1 MLRKSRFLLLLLVCL
16 LTAALI
22 TGCGSSSKP
31 ADGAKTDTKK
41 PAAVV
46 IKLAHENVP
55 KHPMGM
61 AFIKFKELV
70 ESRSK
75 GEIKVDLYDSGKFG
89 GGREIV
95 EGLQSG
101 MLQMGSSSTPNL
113 QPFSN
118 AFLIFDMPFL
128 FPDYPSTDKIT
139 DGPLGK
145 KMAGALEKHNV
156 LGLGY
161 IEIGFRN
168 IYNNKRP
175 VEKMEDMQGLKIRST
190 ASKAHIATLKALG
203 ASPTPVAWGEVYTA
217 MQQKTVDGIDID
229 LNLAWFN
236 NFHEVQTQ
244 MTIVN
249 SIYSPHLVM
258 INKAFYDKLSPAHK
272 KIVDETFNEIKLYQ
286 RKLIRDNEKMIMDEY
301 KKKGLKIVVLSAEE
315 RARWAKQCEAIY
327 AEFEKEIGKDVLDE
341 AKKTLTAK

>member
-1 MLRKSRFLLLLLVCL
+1 MLKRNRSLLLIIACFLIVALV
-16 LTAALI
+16 A
-22 TGCGSSSKP
+22 GCGSSTKPSDTAKP
-31 ADGAKTDTKK
+31 APK
-41 PAAVV
+41 AASVV

-55 KHPMGM
+55 KHPMGV

-118 AFLIFDMPFL
+118 AFLLFDMPFL

-145 KMAGALEKHNV
+145 KMSGALEKHNV

-258 INKAFYDKLSPAHK
+258 INKPFYDKLSADHK
-272 KIVDETFNEIKLYQ
+272 KIVDESFNEIKLFQ

-301 KKKGLKIVVLSAEE
+301 KKKGLKIVVLSAQE
-315 RARWAKQCEAIY
+315 RERWGKQCEAIY
-327 AEFEKEIGKDVLDE
+327 QEFEKEIGKDVLDE
-341 AKKTLTAK
+341 ARKTLKAK